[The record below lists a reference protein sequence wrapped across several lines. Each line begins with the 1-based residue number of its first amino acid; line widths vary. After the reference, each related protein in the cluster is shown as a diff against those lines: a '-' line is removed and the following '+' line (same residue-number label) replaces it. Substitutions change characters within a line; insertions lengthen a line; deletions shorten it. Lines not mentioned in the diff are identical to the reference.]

1 MTKVI
6 ANNSGNVRIY
16 GAGGCGINIASV
28 IGNRVAT
35 ATSAAT
41 SCVYVDTSKSNLN
54 KVKDENAAV
63 FLLEGVDGS
72 GKVRKE
78 NYNEISDKVGELLL
92 AHGPLDLNLVIFS
105 CSGGSGSVY
114 GPLIVRELLLRG
126 AAVIALVVGSK
137 ESAIT
142 ANNTLNTLKSLENIV
157 RKTEAS
163 LVMHYNQNPTDS
175 PRTVVDAA
183 VLAAVQSLL
192 VLGSGVNDGLDS
204 KDLINFLRFE
214 RATRV
219 QPRLALLDILTS
231 NHVEELES
239 QGVKHV
245 ISLASIY
252 NSEEGVPLQIPY
264 DYLAEGIRAPADGLP
279 EVLHFVTHSDELKA
293 IVKDLTET
301 VQYFDTIHQSRGQV
315 LSITGDKDQVEDDG
329 LVL

>member
-1 MTKVI
+1 MSTVKQK
-6 ANNSGNVRIY
+6 NSHAVRIY

-28 IGNRVAT
+28 IGDRPAT
-35 ATSAAT
+35 GSTAAT
-41 SCVYVDTSKSNLN
+41 ECVYVDTSKSNLS
-54 KVKDENAAV
+54 KVKDDKAAV

-92 AHGPLDLNLVIFS
+92 AHGPLDLNLVVFS

-175 PRTVVDAA
+175 PRTAVDAA
-183 VLAAVQSLL
+183 VLAAIQSLL
-192 VLGSGVNDGLDS
+192 VLGSSVNDGLDS
-204 KDLINFLRFE
+204 KDLANFLRFE

-219 QPRLALLDILTS
+219 QPRLALLDISTS
-231 NHVEELES
+231 NDPELLSEM
-239 QGVKHV
+239 GVSNV

-252 NSEEGVPLQIPY
+252 DSAEYVPLQVPY
-264 DYLAEGIRAPADGLP
+264 EYLAEGIRPPAEELP
-279 EVLHFVTHSDELKA
+279 AALHFVTHTDELKA
-293 IVKDLTET
+293 IVKGLTET
-301 VQYFDTIHQSRGQV
+301 VQYFDTIHQSRSQA